1 MTSGILSLPAVC
13 WMLAGAG
20 QLVDDEGPHYEDQ
33 AEAVA
38 VATAEARRR
47 GEQPRTGVALEQPC
61 WQAIAVCG
69 ERYAG
74 DGEFSCV
81 HFPDEKT
88 ARDILPFDDWTIR
101 PDGALLC
108 SSPSCGPCGEL
119 RSIEVPELPVE
130 VEGQL
135 SLLATSATQ
144 DSGGQPETV
153 KDRRD
158 VGVSACFI

>member
-13 WMLAGAG
+13 WVLVEAG
-20 QLVDDEGPHYEDQ
+20 QPVDDEGPHYEDQ

-38 VATAEARRR
+38 VATAEAQRR
-47 GEQPRTGVALEQPC
+47 GEQPRTAVALDQSC

-74 DGEFSCV
+74 DGEFICV
-81 HFPDEKT
+81 HFPDETT
-88 ARDILPFDDWTIR
+88 ARDIPPFDDWTIR

-108 SSPSCGPCGEL
+108 NSASCSPCGQL
-119 RSIEVPELPVE
+119 RSIEVPEPPVE
-130 VEGQL
+130 VEVQL
-135 SLLATSATQ
+135 PLLPASATQ
-144 DSGGQPETV
+144 DSGGQPETAE
-153 KDRRD
+153 DRRD